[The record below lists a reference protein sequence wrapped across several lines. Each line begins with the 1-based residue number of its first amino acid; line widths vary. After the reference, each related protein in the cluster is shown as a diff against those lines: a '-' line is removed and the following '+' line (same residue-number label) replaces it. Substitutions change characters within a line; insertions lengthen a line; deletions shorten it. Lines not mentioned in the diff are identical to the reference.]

1 MAGPAQPAAN
11 YKAVFVTATGPATS
25 LNMAAMKRAK
35 LTNKDLDS
43 LGRLVVR
50 SAAVDESEIEKI
62 VSNPRL
68 YEGVLSRIAS
78 AFGSSEDPARS
89 IWKPIFASAA
99 VLLVVAISAI
109 GYLRSS
115 DGASASGPRILPTI
129 YKVDE
134 EKEPFKVKQPI
145 EEEESDEP
153 RPVRAILTKTEKPAE
168 IKSRPQRR
176 KPVQSREADFH
187 AIGFSAN
194 AEDAVLDGRV
204 VRVEMPRSALFALGV
219 DLPLEN
225 GTKAVK
231 ADLLVGSDGTPRGIR
246 LVE

>member
-11 YKAVFVTATGPATS
+11 NEAVFVTAIGPATS

-50 SAAVDESEIEKI
+50 SGAADESEIEKI
-62 VSNPRL
+62 ISNPRL
-68 YEGVLSRIAS
+68 YEGVLSRIVA
-78 AFGSSEDPARS
+78 GVESSEVPARS
-89 IWKPIFASAA
+89 MWKPILISAM
-99 VLLVVAISAI
+99 VLFVVAVSTV
-109 GYLRSS
+109 GYVRWSNNAV
-115 DGASASGPRILPTI
+115 ASVPRALPVI
-129 YKVDE
+129 YTVDE
-134 EKEPFKVKQPI
+134 AKEPFKVTQPI
-145 EEEESDEP
+145 GEPESDEP
-153 RPVRAILTKTEKPAE
+153 KPVRAVLTKTEKAAE
-168 IKSRPQRR
+168 IRSRPHRR

-187 AIGFSAN
+187 AIGFTAN

>member
-1 MAGPAQPAAN
+1 
-11 YKAVFVTATGPATS
+11 
-25 LNMAAMKRAK
+25 MKRAK
-35 LTNKDLDS
+35 LTSKDLDS
-43 LGRLVVR
+43 IGRLVVR
-50 SAAVDESEIEKI
+50 AGAADESEIERI

-68 YEGVLSRIAS
+68 FDGVLYRIATGVKTDH
-78 AFGSSEDPARS
+78 APARS
-89 IWKPIFASAA
+89 IWKPVLVSAA
-99 VLLVVAISAI
+99 VAAVMAVSAI
-109 GYLRSS
+109 GYLRSGS
-115 DGASASGPRILPTI
+115 DAMAITPRVLPVI

-134 EKEPFKVKQPI
+134 SKEPFKAEERFSQPGP
-145 EEEESDEP
+145 DEP
-153 RPVRAILTKTEKPAE
+153 RVVPAVLNRTPERQTEVRPRPKKTKPIE
-168 IKSRPQRR
+168 
-176 KPVQSREADFH
+176 VREADFH
-187 AIGFSAN
+187 AIGFTAN

>member
-1 MAGPAQPAAN
+1 MARPAQPAAN
-11 YKAVFVTATGPATS
+11 NEAVFVTATGPVTS
-25 LNMAAMKRAK
+25 LYMAAMKRAK
-35 LTNKDLDS
+35 LTNRDLDS

-50 SAAVDESEIEKI
+50 SGAAGEREIEKI
-62 VSNPRL
+62 ISDPRL
-68 YEGVLSRIAS
+68 YERVLSKVVS
-78 AFGSSEDPARS
+78 GVESSEVPARS
-89 IWKPIFASAA
+89 VWKPILVSAA
-99 VLLVVAISAI
+99 VLFVMAVSTV
-109 GYLRSS
+109 GYVRWSNNAV
-115 DGASASGPRILPTI
+115 ASAPRALPVI
-129 YKVDE
+129 YTVDE
-134 EKEPFKVKQPI
+134 EKEPFKVGQPFP
-145 EEEESDEP
+145 EKESDEP

-168 IKSRPQRR
+168 IKSRPQQR

-187 AIGFSAN
+187 AIGFTAN